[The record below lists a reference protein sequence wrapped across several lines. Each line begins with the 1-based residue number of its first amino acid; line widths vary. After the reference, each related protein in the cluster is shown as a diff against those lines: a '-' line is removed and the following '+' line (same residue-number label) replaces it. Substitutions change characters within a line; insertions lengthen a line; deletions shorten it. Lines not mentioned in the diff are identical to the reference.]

1 MCGECIK
8 NTLYWSSPYY
18 REAGCWCPAND
29 FGDNA
34 SCCASTQIY
43 SAPFDVQS
51 THRFL
56 RFGSSRIVCLVC
68 FAAIS
73 IFLIVFASPLI
84 LVMVLRP
91 WYSLN
96 VKINLHYTIPKLW
109 ICWVCALCRP
119 TARRRW
125 ATQKKKKKCE
135 KVTTMLYV
143 IRGYDGYERCWLWRS
158 SLNLSR
164 LRTHFVC
171 RCAIDRAVWSAT
183 AHRIGFFRL
192 LNYWMH
198 RDLMPPILLTYRQ
211 WRRGAVKVALCTIH
225 NASWRMIA
233 DGGLD
238 RMHHA
243 CNLINFRTNSFIII
257 AATALNECALLPSL
271 RSRRTRAEK
280 KKQFRFSKLRKRK

>member
-109 ICWVCALCRP
+109 ICECALCADP
-119 TARRRW
+119 LHVDGEQRR
-125 ATQKKKKKCE
+125 
-135 KVTTMLYV
+135 
-143 IRGYDGYERCWLWRS
+143 
-158 SLNLSR
+158 
-164 LRTHFVC
+164 
-171 RCAIDRAVWSAT
+171 
-183 AHRIGFFRL
+183 
-192 LNYWMH
+192 
-198 RDLMPPILLTYRQ
+198 
-211 WRRGAVKVALCTIH
+211 
-225 NASWRMIA
+225 
-233 DGGLD
+233 
-238 RMHHA
+238 
-243 CNLINFRTNSFIII
+243 
-257 AATALNECALLPSL
+257 
-271 RSRRTRAEK
+271 
-280 KKQFRFSKLRKRK
+280 RKRKNVKKWRRCFTWFVDMMGTNGVDYEGLH